1 MSENLGENVMTQI
14 ERMTVALP
22 VEMATDIREAVESGD
37 YASSSEVF
45 RDAIRDW
52 RHKRHLQRQE
62 VAYIMLGVQQG
73 IADLKAGRIKPAEEV
88 LTRLEKKYQAM
99 L

>member
-1 MSENLGENVMTQI
+1 MTQI

-22 VEMATDIREAVESGD
+22 VEMAAIIKNAVEMGD

-52 RHKRHLQRQE
+52 KIKRQLQQHE
-62 VAYIMLGVQQG
+62 VEQMKLKVSQG
-73 IADLKAGRIKPAEEV
+73 LADLAAGRTKPADEV
-88 LTRLEKKYQAM
+88 FARLEAKYQDAK
-99 L
+99 

>member
-1 MSENLGENVMTQI
+1 MAQI

-22 VEMATDIREAVESGD
+22 ADMAATIRLAVESGE

-52 RHKRHLQRQE
+52 KHKRHLQEQE
-62 VAYIMLGVQQG
+62 LKSIMAGVQQG
-73 IADLKAGRIKPAEEV
+73 LADLKAGNTKPAKDV
-88 LTRLEKKYQAM
+88 LTRLEKKYHDM

>member
-1 MSENLGENVMTQI
+1 MTQI

-22 VEMATDIREAVESGD
+22 VEMAAIIKNAVEMGD

-52 RHKRHLQRQE
+52 KIKRQLQQHE
-62 VAYIMLGVQQG
+62 VEQMKLKVAQG
-73 IADLKAGRIKPAEEV
+73 LSDLAAGRTKPADDV
-88 LTRLEKKYQAM
+88 FARLEAKYQDAK
-99 L
+99 

>member
-1 MSENLGENVMTQI
+1 MTQI
-14 ERMTVALP
+14 ERMTIALP
-22 VEMATDIREAVESGD
+22 VEMAAVIREAVESGD

-52 RHKRHLQRQE
+52 KQKRHLQHEE
-62 VAYIMLGVQQG
+62 VAHILSGVQQG
-73 IADLKAGRIKPAEEV
+73 IADLQAGRIKPAEEV

>member
-1 MSENLGENVMTQI
+1 MTQI

-22 VEMATDIREAVESGD
+22 AEMAGIIRDAVESGD

-52 RHKRHLQRQE
+52 KHKRQLQQQE
-62 VAYIMLGVQQG
+62 VESIMLGVRQG
-73 IADLKAGRIKPAEEV
+73 LADLKAGRIKPAEDV
-88 LTRLEKKYQAM
+88 LSRLEKKYQDLM
-99 L
+99 

>member
-1 MSENLGENVMTQI
+1 MTHI

-22 VEMATDIREAVESGD
+22 MEMAMTIRLAVESGD

-52 RHKRHLQRQE
+52 RLKRHLQQQEMQRAVEGIRQ
-62 VAYIMLGVQQG
+62 GH
-73 IADLKAGRIKPAEEV
+73 ADIKAGHTKPAAEV
-88 LTRLEKKYQAM
+88 LNRLEKKYQDM
-99 L
+99 V

>member
-1 MSENLGENVMTQI
+1 MTQI

-22 VEMATDIREAVESGD
+22 IEMAVIIRNAVESGD

-52 RHKRHLQRQE
+52 KIKRQLQQHE
-62 VAYIMLGVQQG
+62 VEQMKLKVAQG
-73 IADLKAGRIKPAEEV
+73 LADLGAGKTKTADEV
-88 LTRLEKKYQAM
+88 FTRLEAKYQGAQ
-99 L
+99 

>member
-1 MSENLGENVMTQI
+1 MTQI

-22 VEMATDIREAVESGD
+22 AEMAVIIRDAVESGD

-52 RHKRHLQRQE
+52 KHKRQLQQQE
-62 VAYIMLGVQQG
+62 VESIMLGVRQG
-73 IADLKAGRIKPAEEV
+73 LADLKTGRTKPAEDV
-88 LTRLEKKYQAM
+88 LSRLEKKYQDLM
-99 L
+99 

>member
-1 MSENLGENVMTQI
+1 MTQI

-22 VEMATDIREAVESGD
+22 VEMAAIIKNAVEMGD

-52 RHKRHLQRQE
+52 KIKRQLQQHE
-62 VAYIMLGVQQG
+62 VEQMKLKVSQG
-73 IADLKAGRIKPAEEV
+73 LADLAAGRTKPADEV
-88 LTRLEKKYQAM
+88 FTRLEAKYQDTK
-99 L
+99 